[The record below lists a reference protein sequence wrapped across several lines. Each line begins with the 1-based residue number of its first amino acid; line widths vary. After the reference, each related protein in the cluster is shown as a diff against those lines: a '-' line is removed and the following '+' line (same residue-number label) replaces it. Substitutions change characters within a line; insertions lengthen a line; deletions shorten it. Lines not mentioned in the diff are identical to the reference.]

1 MANLST
7 THKHKVQFPVVVRG
21 LDQANAQGVTN
32 HVSKRFIR
40 FWIDKPLSVKQGAAV
55 MLFVRFPKELTV
67 EPGVLMRARAK
78 VMGVRQTYVAGVERQ
93 TYTAKLDWYD
103 FMITAPSAPKFVVP
117 PPSPEV
123 AQCVS
128 V

>member
-1 MANLST
+1 
-7 THKHKVQFPVVVRG
+7 
-21 LDQANAQGVTN
+21 
-32 HVSKRFIR
+32 
-40 FWIDKPLSVKQGAAV
+40 
-55 MLFVRFPKELTV
+55 MLFVRFPNELTV

-117 PPSPEV
+117 PPSPEA